1 MNGIDIA
8 ASPDLHPPRELAGW
22 PSLDRGTRLVFIV
35 RDIPRMLITRTLTKF
50 AAIDAE
56 RIRGARQGV
65 ATRHRQL
72 AKV

>member
-1 MNGIDIA
+1 
-8 ASPDLHPPRELAGW
+8 
-22 PSLDRGTRLVFIV
+22 VFIV